1 MKNTM
6 NKLIF
11 DIKNN
16 GKKITNIVAEN
27 FKDAI
32 KEFAET
38 YDMPNA
44 EFDRINKNNIF
55 SATHSDTTIEFQYI
69 HKERAYIGY
78 KFGGSKVLLKI
89 DKKI

>member
-1 MKNTM
+1 M

-11 DIKNN
+11 DLKNN

-38 YDMPNA
+38 YEMPNA
-44 EFDRINKNNIF
+44 EFDSINKNNIF

-69 HKERAYIGY
+69 HKERAYIEY

>member
-16 GKKITNIVAEN
+16 GKKITSIVAEN

-44 EFDRINKNNIF
+44 EIDSTNESDIF
-55 SATHSDTTIEFQYI
+55 SATHSDTKIEFKYI
-69 HKERAYIGY
+69 HKERDYVEY
-78 KFGGSKVLLKI
+78 KFGGSQVLLRI
-89 DKKI
+89 DK